1 MVTPRIDDTGDRA
14 TRSMNA
20 QPVRKL
26 LRVSSDGAK
35 VLHDGADTIALLDAK
50 LGGAGYLQLDTSSR
64 RDTREQWQLVDHCW
78 NFRLRDAD
86 ASERCGANMQRS
98 DFFATCNRT
107 LDSLHIC
114 AHPHHRVEKT
124 GARRVQAD
132 VSEGHLPLARERT
145 NRDKESRRRRIRRD
159 VEL

>member
-64 RDTREQWQLVDHCW
+64 RDTREQWQLVDAIVAPW
-78 NFRLRDAD
+78 
-86 ASERCGANMQRS
+86 
-98 DFFATCNRT
+98 
-107 LDSLHIC
+107 
-114 AHPHHRVEKT
+114 
-124 GARRVQAD
+124 
-132 VSEGHLPLARERT
+132 
-145 NRDKESRRRRIRRD
+145 RRD
-159 VEL
+159 RPSFPNYEAGTWGPPSSDELLHRDGRSWRRH